1 MNEEVY
7 NMKKNENAGRKS
19 KNDINTGRKAAAGVR
34 KGLTGFTAALA
45 AAAAGILISG
55 ILLLFKA
62 LGIDSSTGIIM
73 AFITVGAFINGYTA
87 AAAVGRKGLIAGII
101 AGIIYVG
108 ALTVFFA
115 LVIGTGAPSAG
126 RAALL
131 AIPVAA
137 SGAAGVLGVGK
148 H

>member
-1 MNEEVY
+1 
-7 NMKKNENAGRKS
+7 MKKNKNTSEKIKRNINAGR
-19 KNDINTGRKAAAGVR
+19 TAAAGVR
-34 KGLTGFTAALA
+34 KGLKGFTAAVA
-45 AAAAGILISG
+45 AAAAGVLISG
-55 ILLLFKA
+55 LMLFFTA
-62 LGIDSSTGIIM
+62 MGIDSSTGIII

-87 AAAVGRKGLIAGII
+87 AAAVGRKGLITGIAAGV
-101 AGIIYVG
+101 IYVG

-115 LVIGTGAPSAG
+115 LTAGTGAPSAG

>member
-1 MNEEVY
+1 
-7 NMKKNENAGRKS
+7 MKKNKNTSEKIKRNINAGR
-19 KNDINTGRKAAAGVR
+19 TAAASVR
-34 KGLTGFTAALA
+34 KGLKGFTAAVA
-45 AAAAGILISG
+45 AAAAGVLISG
-55 ILLLFKA
+55 LMLFFTA
-62 LGIDSSTGIIM
+62 MGIDSSTGIII

-87 AAAVGRKGLIAGII
+87 ASAVGRKGLITGIAAGV
-101 AGIIYVG
+101 IYVG

-115 LVIGTGAPSAG
+115 LTAGTGAPSAG

>member
-1 MNEEVY
+1 
-7 NMKKNENAGRKS
+7 MKKNKNTGEKIKRNINAGR
-19 KNDINTGRKAAAGVR
+19 TVAAGVR
-34 KGLTGFTAALA
+34 KGLKGFTAAVA
-45 AAAAGILISG
+45 AAAAGVLISG
-55 ILLLFKA
+55 LMLFFTA
-62 LGIDSSTGIIM
+62 MGIDSSTGIII

-87 AAAVGRKGLIAGII
+87 AAAVGRKGLITGIAAGV
-101 AGIIYVG
+101 IYVG

-115 LVIGTGAPSAG
+115 LTAGTGAPSAG

>member
-1 MNEEVY
+1 
-7 NMKKNENAGRKS
+7 MKKNKNTGEKIKRNINAGR
-19 KNDINTGRKAAAGVR
+19 TAAAGVR
-34 KGLTGFTAALA
+34 KGLKGFTAAVA
-45 AAAAGILISG
+45 AAAAGVLISG
-55 ILLLFKA
+55 FMLFFTA
-62 LGIDSSTGIIM
+62 MGIDSSTGIII

-87 AAAVGRKGLIAGII
+87 AAAVGRKGLITGIVAGV
-101 AGIIYVG
+101 IYVG

-115 LVIGTGAPSAG
+115 LTAGTGAPSAG

>member
-1 MNEEVY
+1 
-7 NMKKNENAGRKS
+7 MKKNKNTSEKIKRNINAGR
-19 KNDINTGRKAAAGVR
+19 TAAAGVR
-34 KGLTGFTAALA
+34 KGLKGFTAAVA
-45 AAAAGILISG
+45 AAAAGVLISG
-55 ILLLFKA
+55 LMLFFTA
-62 LGIDSSTGIIM
+62 MGIDSSTGIII

-87 AAAVGRKGLIAGII
+87 AAAVGRKGLITGIAAGV
-101 AGIIYVG
+101 IYVG

-115 LVIGTGAPSAG
+115 LTAGTGAPSAG

-131 AIPVAA
+131 TIPVAA

>member
-1 MNEEVY
+1 
-7 NMKKNENAGRKS
+7 MKKNKNTGEKIKRNINAGR
-19 KNDINTGRKAAAGVR
+19 TAAAGVR
-34 KGLTGFTAALA
+34 KGLKGFTAAVA
-45 AAAAGILISG
+45 AAAAGVLISG
-55 ILLLFKA
+55 LMLFFTA
-62 LGIDSSTGIIM
+62 MGIDSSTGIII

-87 AAAVGRKGLIAGII
+87 AAAVGRKGLITGIAAGV
-101 AGIIYVG
+101 IYVG

-115 LVIGTGAPSAG
+115 LAAGTGAPSAG

>member
-1 MNEEVY
+1 
-7 NMKKNENAGRKS
+7 MKKNKNTGEKIKRNINAGR
-19 KNDINTGRKAAAGVR
+19 TAAAGVR
-34 KGLTGFTAALA
+34 KGLKGFTAAVA
-45 AAAAGILISG
+45 AAAAGVLISG
-55 ILLLFKA
+55 LMLFFTA
-62 LGIDSSTGIIM
+62 MGIDSSTGIII

-87 AAAVGRKGLIAGII
+87 AAAVGRKGLITGIAAGV
-101 AGIIYVG
+101 IYVG
-108 ALTVFFA
+108 ARTVFFA
-115 LVIGTGAPSAG
+115 LTAGTGAPSAG

>member
-1 MNEEVY
+1 
-7 NMKKNENAGRKS
+7 MKKNKNTGEKIKRNINAGR
-19 KNDINTGRKAAAGVR
+19 TAAAGVR
-34 KGLTGFTAALA
+34 KGLKGFTAAVA
-45 AAAAGILISG
+45 AAAAGVLISG
-55 ILLLFKA
+55 LMLFFTA
-62 LGIDSSTGIIM
+62 MGIDSSTGIII

-87 AAAVGRKGLIAGII
+87 AAAVGRKGLITGIAAGVT
-101 AGIIYVG
+101 YVG

-115 LVIGTGAPSAG
+115 LAAGTGAPSAG